1 MPVVDDAGVMV
12 ANLSAHNI
20 RQLFA
25 DAASF
30 RKLGSPI
37 VEALE
42 LCSPKF
48 TCTPTDSLASVITQL
63 VDNHIHRVYITD
75 DAGRV
80 EGVLS
85 LREVIA
91 QFVREPEES
100 ELSKYFSE

>member
-1 MPVVDDAGVMV
+1 MV
-12 ANLSAHNI
+12 ANLSAHDI
-20 RQLFA
+20 RRLFSNTE
-25 DAASF
+25 SF
-30 RKLGSPI
+30 GKLGQP
-37 VEALE
+37 VKDALE

-48 TCTPTDSLASVITQL
+48 TCTAADSLASVITQL

-75 DAGRV
+75 ESGRV

-100 ELSKYFSE
+100 ELNKYFATQ